1 MLMWEE
7 AAIKDDVIEYDIA
20 FNIIYIMR
28 THVVVAKLRC
38 PSLTKLD
45 MSALQSHHSDHCF
58 QRMRLMTAYG
68 TEFFSMRDVNRLRI
82 LQDVIDR
89 NLRPG
94 LAAEML
100 GITPRHCSRLLKR
113 YRQSGALGM
122 NNQSRGRTGNRLLS
136 ASLTDQALNI
146 IRKRYA
152 DFGPTLGRS
161 GLKVSRLC
169 LGCMSYGE
177 PERLPQPWSLDEKAS
192 RPLIRQALE
201 AGINFFDTANIYSGG
216 SSEEITGKALR
227 EMARRDEIVVAT
239 KTFFPWRNSPN
250 TGFLSRK
257 AIFQSIDDSLM
268 RLGMDY
274 VDLFQIHRFDY
285 STPVEETMEALHDVV
300 KAGKARYI
308 GASSMEA
315 WRFAKMQHTAER
327 NGWTRFITMQP
338 QYNLL
343 YREEEREMLPLCED
357 QGVGVIPWSPMARGR
372 LTRDWSVTSRRTQN
386 DAFALKMYENAA
398 LLDKPVI
405 DVVASIAEKHA
416 VPRAHVAIA
425 WLLSKSVITAPII
438 GATKPEH
445 LSTAI
450 SALDFSLSDAEITE
464 LEARYLP
471 HPVDGI
477 IPPLPDTPP
486 SLTPPSA
493 IQNY

>member
-1 MLMWEE
+1 M
-7 AAIKDDVIEYDIA
+7 KY
-20 FNIIYIMR
+20 
-28 THVVVAKLRC
+28 
-38 PSLTKLD
+38 
-45 MSALQSHHSDHCF
+45 
-58 QRMRLMTAYG
+58 
-68 TEFFSMRDVNRLRI
+68 VN
-82 LQDVIDR
+82 
-89 NLRPG
+89 
-94 LAAEML
+94 
-100 GITPRHCSRLLKR
+100 
-113 YRQSGALGM
+113 
-122 NNQSRGRTGNRLLS
+122 
-136 ASLTDQALNI
+136 
-146 IRKRYA
+146 
-152 DFGPTLGRS
+152 LGRS

-274 VDLFQIHRFDY
+274 VDLFQIHRFDH
-285 STPVEETMEALHDVV
+285 STPVEETMEALHDLV
-300 KAGKARYI
+300 KAGKVRYI

-357 QGVGVIPWSPMARGR
+357 KGVGVIPWSPMARGR

-398 LLDKPVI
+398 LLEHRSLAQRNQNIFPRLSARWTFHLAMPKLRNWKLAICRTPLTGSFPRFRI
-405 DVVASIAEKHA
+405 RRLPSRRLQRSRTINTLPWPGVAGS
-416 VPRAHVAIA
+416 PR
-425 WLLSKSVITAPII
+425 
-438 GATKPEH
+438 
-445 LSTAI
+445 
-450 SALDFSLSDAEITE
+450 
-464 LEARYLP
+464 P
-471 HPVDGI
+471 H
-477 IPPLPDTPP
+477 IPGH
-486 SLTPPSA
+486 
-493 IQNY
+493 

>member
-1 MLMWEE
+1 
-7 AAIKDDVIEYDIA
+7 
-20 FNIIYIMR
+20 
-28 THVVVAKLRC
+28 
-38 PSLTKLD
+38 
-45 MSALQSHHSDHCF
+45 
-58 QRMRLMTAYG
+58 
-68 TEFFSMRDVNRLRI
+68 MRDVNRLRI

-113 YRQSGALGM
+113 YRQSGPLGM
-122 NNQSRGRTGNRLLS
+122 NNQSRGRTG
-136 ASLTDQALNI
+136 
-146 IRKRYA
+146 
-152 DFGPTLGRS
+152 
-161 GLKVSRLC
+161 
-169 LGCMSYGE
+169 GCMSYGE

-405 DVVASIAEKHA
+405 DVVASIAEKHS

-464 LEARYLP
+464 LEVRYLP

>member
-1 MLMWEE
+1 M
-7 AAIKDDVIEYDIA
+7 KY
-20 FNIIYIMR
+20 
-28 THVVVAKLRC
+28 
-38 PSLTKLD
+38 
-45 MSALQSHHSDHCF
+45 
-58 QRMRLMTAYG
+58 
-68 TEFFSMRDVNRLRI
+68 VN
-82 LQDVIDR
+82 
-89 NLRPG
+89 
-94 LAAEML
+94 
-100 GITPRHCSRLLKR
+100 
-113 YRQSGALGM
+113 
-122 NNQSRGRTGNRLLS
+122 
-136 ASLTDQALNI
+136 
-146 IRKRYA
+146 
-152 DFGPTLGRS
+152 LGRS
-161 GLKVSRLC
+161 GLQVSRLC

-239 KTFFPWRNSPN
+239 KTFFPWRNAPN

-274 VDLFQIHRFDY
+274 VDLFQIHRFDH
-285 STPVEETMEALHDVV
+285 STPVEETMEALHDLV
-300 KAGKARYI
+300 KSGKVRYI

-315 WRFAKMQHTAER
+315 WRFAK
-327 NGWTRFITMQP
+327 
-338 QYNLL
+338 
-343 YREEEREMLPLCED
+343 MLPLCED

-405 DVVASIAEKHA
+405 DVVASIAEKHH

-425 WLLSKSVITAPII
+425 WLLSKTVITAPII

-450 SALDFSLSDAEITE
+450 SALDFSLSDAEIME

-493 IQNY
+493 IQDC

>member
-1 MLMWEE
+1 MVMNRWLDHWQTHSFGNWAISLLTNPEKIIGFGGLGIRNYDDIVINNLGYRLSTE
-7 AAIKDDVIEYDIA
+7 AWGKGLA
-20 FNIIYIMR
+20 
-28 THVVVAKLRC
+28 
-38 PSLTKLD
+38 
-45 MSALQSHHSDHCF
+45 
-58 QRMRLMTAYG
+58 
-68 TEFFSMRDVNRLRI
+68 TEFAI
-82 LQDVIDR
+82 
-89 NLRPG
+89 
-94 LAAEML
+94 
-100 GITPRHCSRLLKR
+100 
-113 YRQSGALGM
+113 
-122 NNQSRGRTGNRLLS
+122 
-136 ASLTDQALNI
+136 
-146 IRKRYA
+146 YA
-152 DFGPTLGRS
+152 IN
-161 GLKVSRLC
+161 
-169 LGCMSYGE
+169 YGE

-405 DVVASIAEKHA
+405 DVVASIAEKHS

-464 LEARYLP
+464 LEVRYLP

>member
-1 MLMWEE
+1 
-7 AAIKDDVIEYDIA
+7 
-20 FNIIYIMR
+20 
-28 THVVVAKLRC
+28 
-38 PSLTKLD
+38 
-45 MSALQSHHSDHCF
+45 
-58 QRMRLMTAYG
+58 
-68 TEFFSMRDVNRLRI
+68 
-82 LQDVIDR
+82 
-89 NLRPG
+89 
-94 LAAEML
+94 
-100 GITPRHCSRLLKR
+100 
-113 YRQSGALGM
+113 
-122 NNQSRGRTGNRLLS
+122 
-136 ASLTDQALNI
+136 
-146 IRKRYA
+146 
-152 DFGPTLGRS
+152 
-161 GLKVSRLC
+161 
-169 LGCMSYGE
+169 
-177 PERLPQPWSLDEKAS
+177 
-192 RPLIRQALE
+192 
-201 AGINFFDTANIYSGG
+201 
-216 SSEEITGKALR
+216 
-227 EMARRDEIVVAT
+227 
-239 KTFFPWRNSPN
+239 
-250 TGFLSRK
+250 
-257 AIFQSIDDSLM
+257 M

-386 DAFALKMYENAA
+386 DAFALKMYE
-398 LLDKPVI
+398 
-405 DVVASIAEKHA
+405 
-416 VPRAHVAIA
+416 IA

-464 LEARYLP
+464 LEVRYLP

>member
-1 MLMWEE
+1 
-7 AAIKDDVIEYDIA
+7 
-20 FNIIYIMR
+20 
-28 THVVVAKLRC
+28 
-38 PSLTKLD
+38 
-45 MSALQSHHSDHCF
+45 
-58 QRMRLMTAYG
+58 
-68 TEFFSMRDVNRLRI
+68 
-82 LQDVIDR
+82 
-89 NLRPG
+89 
-94 LAAEML
+94 
-100 GITPRHCSRLLKR
+100 
-113 YRQSGALGM
+113 
-122 NNQSRGRTGNRLLS
+122 
-136 ASLTDQALNI
+136 
-146 IRKRYA
+146 
-152 DFGPTLGRS
+152 
-161 GLKVSRLC
+161 
-169 LGCMSYGE
+169 
-177 PERLPQPWSLDEKAS
+177 
-192 RPLIRQALE
+192 
-201 AGINFFDTANIYSGG
+201 
-216 SSEEITGKALR
+216 
-227 EMARRDEIVVAT
+227 MARRDEIVVAT

-274 VDLFQIHRFDY
+274 VDLFQIHRFDH
-285 STPVEETMEALHDVV
+285 STPVEETMEALHDLV
-300 KAGKARYI
+300 KSGKVRYI

-405 DVVASIAEKHA
+405 DVVASIAEKHH
-416 VPRAHVAIA
+416 VPRAHVALA
-425 WLLSKSVITAPII
+425 WLLSKTVITAPII

-464 LEARYLP
+464 LEALYLP
-471 HPVDGI
+471 HPSTGSF
-477 IPPLPDTPP
+477 PA
-486 SLTPPSA
+486 S
-493 IQNY
+493 